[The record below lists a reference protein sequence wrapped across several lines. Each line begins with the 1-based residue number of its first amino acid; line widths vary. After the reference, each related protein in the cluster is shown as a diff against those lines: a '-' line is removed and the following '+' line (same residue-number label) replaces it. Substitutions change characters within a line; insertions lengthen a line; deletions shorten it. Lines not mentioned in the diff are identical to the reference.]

1 MVADDLGWDG
11 GPARRGPGGAP
22 GRGAG
27 ARDGRGSGGSGG
39 GGRGRGGNEGGDLG
53 GGPGSPARKR
63 SLPWRWRRPLFLV
76 ALVGLALLAAVGA
89 VFASTELP
97 TMDRLAQSSYICAAD
112 VTEGCG
118 VDNAMAKLQGDENR
132 TNVSFDDLPDELIQ
146 AVVAVEDRDF
156 FEHKGI
162 DPMGIARALYR
173 DVRGQGF
180 TQGGST
186 ITQQFVKNTFLS
198 PERALTRKVK
208 EAVLSV
214 KLEQRMSKEE
224 ILEGYL
230 NTIYFGRGAYG
241 VGAASRA
248 YFGKDVRDIGLAE
261 AAYLAGLIRAPA
273 LADPF
278 EHPDEARRRRH
289 TALEA
294 MEQEGYITA
303 GHVAMVDAVPFEKPY
318 VLPKES
324 VKLIETLKGNGTAY
338 VTMYVRQELKRLGFT
353 DQQIDTGGL
362 RVYTSL
368 RYEVQKAA
376 WDAVTGT
383 LTDPDDPE
391 AALVAVDDQG
401 LVRAMVGSRRSFDP
415 EKNAN
420 NFAVRGLG
428 SDGRQTGSIF
438 KVVALAQAVRRD
450 ISLDSRFKA
459 PSELEIPGWLDE
471 DGNPQPVQ
479 NYAESEQG
487 VLNIYEAT
495 KQSSNTAYAQLMM
508 ELGPQSVAD
517 LAERMGIGGGEE
529 LEPNPSLVLG
539 TANATPIEMA
549 GAFSTFPNRGVYRRP
564 EIVTRVEQVD
574 EDDNVTLLY
583 QRQVTEERIL
593 PEAKADLVNHTL
605 QGVIEDGTGTGAD
618 IGKPAAGKTG
628 TAQKNWDAWFAGYV
642 PKLTAVVWMGHKDGN
657 IPMENVQGVSTVTGG
672 SLPAT
677 IWQRFMSVATGD
689 SADEFVKVPPEA
701 LEAGQVLNEDL
712 LTSKEAATTTVLP
725 PFGQLSPGQGDQ
737 PGRGRPGRSATTTTT
752 LTPSTS
758 WGGGSPTWI
767 GPTTTDTT
775 AFGGWG

>member
-1 MVADDLGWDG
+1 
-11 GPARRGPGGAP
+11 
-22 GRGAG
+22 
-27 ARDGRGSGGSGG
+27 GGSGG
-39 GGRGRGGNEGGDLG
+39 GGRGPGGGGRD

-63 SLPWRWRRPLFLV
+63 SLLWRWRRPLFLV

-97 TMDRLAQSSYICAAD
+97 EMDRLAQSSYICAAD
-112 VTEGCG
+112 VAEGCEAG
-118 VDNAMAKLQGDENR
+118 NAMAKLQDEENR
-132 TNVSFDDLPDELIQ
+132 TNVGFDDLPDELVQ
-146 AVVAVEDRDF
+146 AVIAVEDRDF

-173 DVRGQGF
+173 DVRGRGF

-214 KLEQRMSKEE
+214 KLEQQMSKEE

-241 VGAASRA
+241 VAAASQA
-248 YFGKDVRDIGLAE
+248 YFGKDVSEIGLAE
-261 AAYLAGLIRAPA
+261 ATYLAGLIRAPA
-273 LADPF
+273 LAEAS
-278 EHPDEARRRRH
+278 EHPKEARRRRR

-294 MEQEGYITA
+294 MEEEGYITSD
-303 GHVAMVDAVPFEKPY
+303 HVAMIDAVPFEEPY
-318 VLPKES
+318 VRPLDK
-324 VKLIETLKGNGTAY
+324 VRLVETLKHAKYGTPY
-338 VTMYVRQELKRLGFT
+338 VTMFVKQELKRLGFS
-353 DQQIDTGGL
+353 DQEIETGGL

-368 RYEVQKAA
+368 RYKMQEAA
-376 WDAVTGT
+376 WDAVTST
-383 LTDPDDPE
+383 LTDPEDPE

-401 LVRAMVGSRRSFDP
+401 LVRAMVGSRRLFEPGKS
-415 EKNAN
+415 EN
-420 NFAVRGLG
+420 NFAVRSLG

-438 KVVALAQAVRRD
+438 KAVALAEAVRLD

-459 PSELEIPGWLDE
+459 PAELEIPGWLDE
-471 DGNPQPVQ
+471 DGNPQAVR

-508 ELGPQSVAD
+508 ELGPQRVAD
-517 LAERMGIGGGEE
+517 LAERLGIGGGEE
-529 LEPNPSLVLG
+529 LDPNPSLVLG
-539 TANATPIEMA
+539 TASTTPLEMA
-549 GAFSTFPNRGVYRRP
+549 GAFSTFPNRGVYKRP

-574 EDDNVTLLY
+574 QEGNVTLLY

-593 PEAKADLVNHTL
+593 PEAKADLINHTL

-628 TAQKNWDAWFAGYV
+628 TAQNNWDAWFAGYV
-642 PKLTAVVWMGHKDGN
+642 PKLTAVVWMGYPEGN
-657 IPMENVQGVSTVTGG
+657 VPMENVQGVSTVTGG
-672 SLPAT
+672 SLPAS
-677 IWQRFMSVATGD
+677 IWQRFMSVASGD

-725 PFGQLSPGQGDQ
+725 FGHLRPGEGRE
-737 PGRGRPGRSATTTTT
+737 PGRGRPGRTTTTT
-752 LTPSTS
+752 TTPTTSTS
-758 WGGGSPTWI
+758 WGGGSPTWT
-767 GPTTTDTT
+767 GPTTTDTSVLS
-775 AFGGWG
+775 GWG